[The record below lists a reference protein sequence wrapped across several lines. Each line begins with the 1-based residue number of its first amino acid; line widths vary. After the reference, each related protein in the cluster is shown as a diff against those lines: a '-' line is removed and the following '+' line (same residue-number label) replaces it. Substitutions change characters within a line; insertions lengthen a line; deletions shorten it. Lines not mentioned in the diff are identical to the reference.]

1 MNKQMKT
8 KLEKLRE
15 DAEIASVVHKT
26 NRKFADASQKF
37 LDAVYLYGVAANYFR
52 NSSDVDRYQYGSL
65 RWVASDAAD
74 VQRAAVACCDKAH
87 SLAWDS
93 FAKETL
99 AWDAYDD
106 ALSKESND
114 D

>member
-26 NRKFADASQKF
+26 TRKFADASQKF
-37 LDAVYLYGVAANYFR
+37 LD
-52 NSSDVDRYQYGSL
+52 DVNL
-65 RWVASDAAD
+65 LAD
-74 VQRAAVACCDKAH
+74 KTDLQGHRAAVQKAAIACCDKAYDI
-87 SLAWDS
+87 AWAS
-93 FAKETL
+93 YAIEAL

-106 ALSKESND
+106 ALLKENND